1 MPLSFAFGIVSKD
14 HTPVYRT
21 STALEYNKMIS
32 SEHCGMMECHIDK
45 RIICWM
51 EQYYLE
57 ARIWGRKF
65 GVRHD
70 SLTDFIVLD
79 IKTAERK
86 EHGFIAMPHKWDVH
100 PKGNFF
106 GLRS

>member
-45 RIICWM
+45 NYLLDG
-51 EQYYLE
+51 QYYLE
-57 ARIWGRKF
+57 ARIWGENS
-65 GVRHD
+65 VRHD
-70 SLTDFIVLD
+70 SLLCWI
-79 IKTAERK
+79 
-86 EHGFIAMPHKWDVH
+86 
-100 PKGNFF
+100 
-106 GLRS
+106 